1 MNKRNVFFAL
11 FLMLITFSSASD
23 ENTQESIVKR
33 YYASYNQKDYA
44 ALNALIS
51 DQIVLTEMGHTV
63 LQGKAAYIDLVE
75 WGEALNSENRLKKLS
90 TVNGKIVTTETEHS
104 DRIKFL
110 YGKPIKAKTTFTIRD
125 GKITRIDVDLID
137 FDLNRMIEKKEQF
150 ENWLVATES
159 ISSQHGMDLATINR
173 LNRAGGEAFRKA
185 MELYESR

>member
-1 MNKRNVFFAL
+1 MSKLKLL
-11 FLMLITFSSASD
+11 FGILLVLITLSSASD
-23 ENTQESIVKR
+23 ENSQESIVRR
-33 YYASYNQKDYA
+33 YYAAYNQKDYA
-44 ALNALIS
+44 TLNALIS

-63 LQGKAAYIDLVE
+63 LQGKDAYIDLVE

-90 TVNGKIVTTETEHS
+90 NVDGKIVTTETEHS

-125 GKITRIDVDLID
+125 GKITRIEVDLID
-137 FDLNRMIEKKEQF
+137 FDLSRMIQKKEQF

-159 ISSQHGMDLATINR
+159 ITSQHAMDLATINR